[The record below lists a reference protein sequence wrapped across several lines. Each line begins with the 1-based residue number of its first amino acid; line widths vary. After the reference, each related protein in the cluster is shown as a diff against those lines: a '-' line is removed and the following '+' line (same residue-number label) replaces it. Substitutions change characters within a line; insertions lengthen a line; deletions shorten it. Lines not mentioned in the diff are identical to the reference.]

1 LSSDTLPAIICVQII
16 QELFVEL
23 LSLRTIHGPNI
34 YHNRPVLI
42 MKIDLKDWAEVAS
55 SEIADFNE
63 RLLQLLPGL
72 QKHTCSPGYEG
83 GFIERL
89 RRGTYMAHVTEH
101 VAIELSSLAGM
112 DISFGKS
119 RYAGSPGVYHVV
131 TRFENEA
138 GMKSC
143 LEAAFRL
150 VKALLEGKDF
160 IVTEEV
166 EKIKEVVSENR
177 LGPSTA
183 AIFAAAKKFNIPCR
197 RVGENSLLYLGYG
210 KNLKK
215 VQTAVTEKTS
225 LIATELVQDKNFT
238 KEYLKEFSV
247 PVPRGGVVRTEAEL
261 LEMVADLRPP
271 LAIKPV
277 DGHHGNGV
285 CLNLVTKEEMLKA
298 FARAR
303 EECPRVLVEEMVR
316 GNDYR
321 ILVIDGKLVAAAER
335 QPPSVV
341 GNGVDTIA
349 TLIGVLNQD
358 PRRDEG
364 HAGFLTK
371 IELDADLADTLQ
383 KSGVSLATVLEPG
396 RRVFLRETANL
407 STGGTAKDVTDLVHP
422 GVKCLCQRIARI
434 VGLDICGID
443 AIANSLSENPEAGG
457 FQVIEVNA
465 GPGLRMHL
473 APTEGEPRPVGEAIV
488 NMLYPD
494 PKQARIPIAAVTGTN
509 GKTTVARMMSKM
521 FASLGHTV
529 GMTSSDGVWI
539 GGSQIMHG
547 DTSGP
552 VSARTILNDPGVDF
566 AVLEVARGGIMRGG
580 LAYDW
585 SDIGIITNI
594 RKDHLGQ
601 DGINDIEDL
610 VWVKSLVAE
619 RVREGGT
626 LILNADDEQSLKLA
640 HTPRIMKIPRNI
652 LLYSTSGKNP
662 AVSAHLA
669 AHKDACWVEDGQF
682 VGFFQGRSVH
692 FGAVKDYPVTMK
704 GAAHFQVSN
713 TLAVIAAGL
722 AQGISPAQITLS
734 LQEFNPTLEN
744 PGRLNLYKV
753 HDATVILD
761 YGHNPDA
768 ISAIGE
774 MLSRYQNH
782 RKTAVFGLPGDRE
795 TDLIAESGEVVGRY
809 FDRVVLRDDLDLRG
823 RAPGEVPGL
832 LEKVLA
838 ATHAEV
844 ETLIRLDEKE
854 ALDTALADAS
864 AKDIIVVFY
873 DTLSF
878 VKKVLLEYDPQPLA
892 TLPDVNIA
900 LAPSRNS
907 RALDPLTEPV
917 DDFDEIEMTPFGPR
931 LRESV

>member
-1 LSSDTLPAIICVQII
+1 
-16 QELFVEL
+16 VEL

-34 YHNRPVLI
+34 YHNRPVII
-42 MKIDLKDWAEVAS
+42 MKLDLKQWAEVAS
-55 SEIADFNE
+55 DEIPNFTD
-63 RLLQLLPGL
+63 RLIQLLPGL

-119 RYAGSPGVYHVV
+119 RYAGSPGIYHVV
-131 TRFENEA
+131 TRFENEE

-143 LEAAFRL
+143 LESAFNL
-150 VKALLEGKDF
+150 VTALLEGKEFD
-160 IVTEEV
+160 VAANV
-166 EKIKEVVSENR
+166 EKIIEVVNDNQ

-183 AIFAAAKKFNIPCR
+183 AIFAAAKKMNIPCR
-197 RVGENSLLYLGYG
+197 RVGEHSLLYLGYG

-247 PVPRGGVVRTEAEL
+247 PVPRGGVVRTEEEL
-261 LEMVADLRPP
+261 LEMAADLTPP

-285 CLNLVTKEEMLKA
+285 CLNIYTKDDMIKA
-298 FARAR
+298 FARAQ
-303 EECPRVLVEEMVR
+303 EESSRVLVEEMIS

-341 GNGVDTIA
+341 GNGTDTIA
-349 TLIGVLNQD
+349 TLLEALNKD
-358 PRRDEG
+358 PRRADG
-364 HAGFLTK
+364 HSGFLTK
-371 IELDADLADTLQ
+371 VEADSDLTDTLK
-383 KSGVSLATVLEPG
+383 KSGVTLMTVLENG

-422 GVKCLCQRIARI
+422 KVKCLCQRIARI
-434 VGLDICGID
+434 VGLDICGVD
-443 AIANSLSENPEAGG
+443 AIAKSLSEEPEVGG

-473 APTEGEPRPVGEAIV
+473 APTEGQPRPVGEAIV

-494 PKQARIPIAAVTGTN
+494 PTQSRIPIVAVTGTN

-521 FASLGHTV
+521 FGGLGHTV

-539 GGSQIMHG
+539 GDSQIMRG

-552 VSARTILNDPGVDF
+552 ISARTILNDPGVDF

-594 RKDHLGQ
+594 RKDHFGQ
-601 DGINDIEDL
+601 DGIDDIEDL
-610 VWVKSLVAE
+610 VWVKSIVAE

-640 HTPRIMKIPRNI
+640 HTPRITKIPRNI

-662 AVSAHLA
+662 AISAHLA

-682 VGFFQGRSVH
+682 MGFFQGHSVH
-692 FGAVKDYPVTMK
+692 FGAVKDFPITMN
-704 GAAHFQVSN
+704 GAADFQVSN
-713 TLAVIAAGL
+713 TLAVMAAGL
-722 AQGISPAQITLS
+722 AQGVSPAQIALS
-734 LQEFNPTLEN
+734 LKEFNPSLEN

-753 HDATVILD
+753 HNATVILD

-768 ISAIGE
+768 ISAIGG
-774 MLSRYQNH
+774 MLSGYKNH
-782 RKTAVFGLPGDRE
+782 RKIAVFGLPGDRE
-795 TDLIAESGEVVGRY
+795 TDLIQESGEMVGRY
-809 FDRVVLRDDLDLRG
+809 FDRIILRDDLDLRG
-823 RAPGEVPGL
+823 RAPGEVPSL
-832 LEKVLA
+832 LTNVLNS
-838 ATHAEV
+838 THSHVEV
-844 ETLIRLDEKE
+844 VTRLNEKE
-854 ALDTALADAS
+854 ALDTALAEAT

-873 DTLSF
+873 DTLDY
-878 VKKVLLEYDPQPLA
+878 VKKVLREYDPQPLL
-892 TLPDVNIA
+892 TLPDVN
-900 LAPSRNS
+900 LSDVTFDQE
-907 RALDPLTEPV
+907 LDVTAQAFSER
-917 DDFDEIEMTPFGPR
+917 DDDGVVR
-931 LRESV
+931 YRQR